1 MPRLRKYIMIAVSLQ
16 LLTVAIGLLISP
28 VWEVS
33 GLFGMGIPLVV
44 AWLYAVR
51 QNLSLKESSAGG
63 LWIGAVSAA
72 AALLIAIP
80 LSGNPWALLPLG
92 TVASAAT
99 GWLGAFLGWAL
110 PGQKERRED

>member
-51 QNLSLKESSAGG
+51 QNLSLKE
-63 LWIGAVSAA
+63 WIGAVSAA